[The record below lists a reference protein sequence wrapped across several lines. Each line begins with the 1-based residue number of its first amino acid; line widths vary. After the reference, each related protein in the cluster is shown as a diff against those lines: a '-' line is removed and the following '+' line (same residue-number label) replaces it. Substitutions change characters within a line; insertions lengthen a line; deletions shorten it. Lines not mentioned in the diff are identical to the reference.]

1 MSMTLISTATA
12 GSGGAASLS
21 LTAIPQTFTDLFV
34 VVNCR
39 AASATGTTMLM
50 YVNNNGASIYSQRN
64 LDGDGA
70 TTGSNNTSSTSGFTL
85 AQNTTTQTTST
96 FGNASIYIP
105 NYTGSTNKSISV
117 DSVLENNA
125 TSVLMR
131 LAAGIYASTTAITQ
145 LDFLYAAGN
154 VAQHSTVSLYGILKG
169 SGGATTSP

>member
-1 MSMTLISTATA
+1 MSMTLISTVTA

-21 LTAIPQTFTDLFV
+21 LTSIPQTFTDLFLQV
-34 VVNCR
+34 SCR
-39 AASATGTTMLM
+39 AATAPTTTILM

-70 TTGSNNTSSTSGFTL
+70 TTGSNSASSASGFVI
-85 AQNTTTQTTST
+85 AANGSGQTANT
-96 FGNASIYIP
+96 FGNASVYIP

-131 LAAGIYASTTAITQ
+131 LTAGLYASTTAITQ
-145 LDFLYAAGN
+145 LDFLYASGN
-154 VAQHSTVSLYGILKG
+154 LAQHSTISLYGITKG
-169 SGGATTSP
+169 SGGASVS